1 MPAARSHLKAMAT
14 RTESFAAMSVISIIV
29 LITLSKGTGLTM
41 TPEQFKREA
50 AYRATLSI
58 AKSMLQKG
66 LINENEYKKIDTIMF
81 EKYHPLLGG
90 LYR

>member
-1 MPAARSHLKAMAT
+1 MAT
-14 RTESFAAMSVISIIV
+14 RDGNTAATFVISQTDLQEGQIRKWGI
-29 LITLSKGTGLTM
+29 GLTS
-41 TPEQFKREA
+41 EQFKREA
-50 AYRATLSI
+50 CYRATISI
-58 AKSMLQKG
+58 AKSMLQRG